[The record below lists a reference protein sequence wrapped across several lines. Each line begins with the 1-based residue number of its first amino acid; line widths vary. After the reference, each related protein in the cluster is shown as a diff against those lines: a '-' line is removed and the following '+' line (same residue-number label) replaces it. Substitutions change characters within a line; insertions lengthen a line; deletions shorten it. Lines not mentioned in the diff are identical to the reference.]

1 MNNTKLRRQA
11 IGLLAGYALQFLAG
25 MLLNLF
31 VTIPT
36 KHPGDSGS
44 NYLARSWHSLVWTL
58 SGHGGWELAFHVYL
72 GCLLVVGSISLFTG
86 AAIRHNTKWL
96 VAGGVAALFTIGAFF
111 NGMSFIDFNKDI
123 SSMIMATCWLAAV
136 SSLVAACVL
145 KAKSSERTNL
155 GLESYKK
162 LPRDV

>member
-1 MNNTKLRRQA
+1 VNNAKLKRQA

-31 VTIPT
+31 VTIPN

-44 NYLARSWHSLVWTL
+44 NYVARSWHSLVWTL
-58 SGHGGWELAFHVYL
+58 SGHGGWALAFHVYL
-72 GCLLVVGSISLFTG
+72 GCILVLGSISLFIG
-86 AAIRHNTKWL
+86 AMMQHSRKWS
-96 VAGGVAALFTIGAFF
+96 VAGGIAALFTIGAFF

-136 SSLVAACVL
+136 SSLVAACIL
-145 KAKSSERTNL
+145 KAKAPERT
-155 GLESYKK
+155 
-162 LPRDV
+162 